1 MAVGKSAF
9 EILKENYASFI
20 GQFALWF
27 AGLVALF
34 AALGFIP
41 ESLIGSIPGEQWA
54 KDRYSDVISWVTGVS
69 DEPVVR
75 PTVTPDRI
83 DDSVAGIVAGVPRSQ
98 LSASAIAR
106 IRAPKVGIDVAVN
119 HPTTVDVASL
129 DESLK
134 NGAVYYPGSGTPASG
149 NVFIFGHSTN
159 WAVVRNEAY
168 RAFNGLDKLVAGD
181 EIILET
187 AEYDFVYRVDSV
199 ELVDADSALVYFD
212 STTPKLTVSTCNTFG
227 EKQERHVAEA
237 TLVEARPKR

>member
-9 EILKENYASFI
+9 EILKENYTSFI
-20 GQFALWF
+20 GQFTLWF

-34 AALGFIP
+34 AAFGFIP

-69 DEPVVR
+69 DAPADR
-75 PTVTPDRI
+75 PTAPPGRI
-83 DDSVAGIVAGVPRSQ
+83 DDSVAGILTNVPRAE
-98 LSASAIAR
+98 LAAGAIAR
-106 IRAPKVGIDVAVN
+106 IRAPKVGIDVTVN
-119 HPTTVDVASL
+119 HPTSVDVASL

-168 RAFNGLDKLVAGD
+168 RAFNGLEKLVAGD

>member
-9 EILKENYASFI
+9 EILKENYTSFI
-20 GQFALWF
+20 GQFTLWF

-41 ESLIGSIPGEQWA
+41 ESLIGSVPGEQWA

-69 DEPVVR
+69 DEPAVR

-98 LSASAIAR
+98 LAAGAIAR
-106 IRAPKVGIDVAVN
+106 IRAPKVGIDVTVN
-119 HPTTVDVASL
+119 HPTSVDVASL

-159 WAVVRNEAY
+159 WVVVRNEAY
-168 RAFNGLDKLVAGD
+168 RAFNGLEKLVAGD

-187 AEYDFVYRVDSV
+187 DAYDFVYRVDTIA
-199 ELVDADSALVYFD
+199 LVDADSALVHFD
-212 STTPKLTVSTCNTFG
+212 STSPKLTVSTCNTFG

-237 TLVEARPKR
+237 TLIEARPKR